1 MNRFYIYPWKQGS
14 RSARALATA
23 LGGKVL
29 KREGSKFVPKSN
41 RKVINWGSS
50 QTPNSYSLLNGA
62 NFVNIAGNKLSFFQ
76 YVTGPESPGTEM
88 PRFPLWT
95 TSREEAQGWFS
106 QAKPVKAV
114 VARTVLTGHSGAG
127 IIVVEANEENPT
139 PELPQAPLYV
149 EYIPKDAEYRVH
161 IFDGEVIDV
170 QRKVKDPDRE
180 VSNWKVRS
188 HQNGFIYTRNNSD
201 GTSHRESCPPD
212 VLEQGKRALAS
223 SGLVFGA
230 CDIIWNKKRKQAF
243 VLEINTAPGLEGETI
258 SVYAN
263 AIRSYY
269 GVSQGPGVQ
278 AST

>member
-1 MNRFYIYPWKQGS
+1 MNRYYIYPWKQGS

-29 KREGSKFVPKSN
+29 KREGSKFVPKPN
-41 RKVINWGSS
+41 RKVVNWGSS
-50 QTPNSYSLLNGA
+50 QTPNSYSLLNSA
-62 NFVNIAGNKLSFFQ
+62 THVNIAGNKLLAFNQFELSSE
-76 YVTGPESPGTEM
+76 P
-88 PRFPLWT
+88 PRYPKIT

-106 QAKPVKAV
+106 QVKPVKAV

-161 IFDGEVIDV
+161 IFNNEVIDV

-188 HQNGFIYTRNNSD
+188 HQNGFIYTRHSSD
-201 GTSHRESCPPD
+201 GTSHRDTVPAD

-223 SGLVFGA
+223 SGLIFGA
-230 CDIIWNKKRKQAF
+230 CDLIYNKKRKQAF
-243 VLEINTAPGLEGETI
+243 CLEINCAPGLEGSTPQI
-258 SVYAN
+258 YAD
-263 AIRSYY
+263 AIRKYY
-269 GVSQGPGVQ
+269 QG
-278 AST
+278 